1 MGVSIKTFPYLRWG
15 SAGVAGSL
23 IGLAFVASA
32 NVCPAQTP
40 GARPPEPVIQAP
52 APAAAGPASSASFTA
67 IAIPDAPAAT
77 ASLGGAEKP
86 ALIEAPAP
94 AKNAPV
100 MINGRPYT
108 HPTAKEQFDDY
119 ARNTYGL
126 PALAFTS
133 VRAAVSQGRGKPEE
147 WGQDWPGFGQRFG
160 SASAV
165 TVIDGNVRYGM
176 EMLFKEDMRYIPC
189 HGCSV
194 KRKFE
199 NALLAEVTARHDS
212 DGHRF
217 FTLTPTV
224 TDMTG
229 PIIAN
234 SVWIPGHTAIDGF
247 TGSRLIFAYRIAGHL
262 FTEFV
267 WERRH
272 HDPPLPD

>member
-1 MGVSIKTFPYLRWG
+1 VCAAQTQE
-15 SAGVAGSL
+15 
-23 IGLAFVASA
+23 ASA
-32 NVCPAQTP
+32 AAAQVQSSAPAALTAIAVP
-40 GARPPEPVIQAP
+40 P
-52 APAAAGPASSASFTA
+52 APASTDSIGSGEKAA
-67 IAIPDAPAAT
+67 
-77 ASLGGAEKP
+77 LV
-86 ALIEAPAP
+86 EAPAP
-94 AKNAPV
+94 AKSAPV
-100 MINGRPYT
+100 MINGRPYKR
-108 HPTAKEQFDDY
+108 PTAKEQFDDY
-119 ARNTYGL
+119 ARNTYGW

-133 VRAAVSQGRGKPEE
+133 VRAGVAQVRGKPED

-160 SASAV
+160 SAGAV

-199 NALLAEVTARHDS
+199 NALLAEITARHDS

-234 SVWIPGHTAIDGF
+234 SIWVPGHTAIDGF
-247 TGSRLIFAYRIAGHL
+247 IGSRLIFAYRIGGHL

-267 WERRH
+267 LERRH
-272 HDPPLPD
+272 HDPPLPDK